1 MKFSENKTPTDVKA
15 EKVASGSIYNLD
27 NKSVNAKF
35 WTLQAKHRKCG
46 SCGERPTCYHWEK
59 QVSSGSVGVFFL
71 KFDAEGAVRMD
82 VYLHSQRGET
92 KM

>member
-1 MKFSENKTPTDVKA
+1 M
-15 EKVASGSIYNLD
+15 
-27 NKSVNAKF
+27 
-35 WTLQAKHRKCG
+35 CG
-46 SCGERPTCYHWEK
+46 SWGERPTCYHWEK